1 MSNSSLYQTDF
12 VAWIHQQQV
21 ALNNRDVSSLDWEN
35 LAEELDAMGIREK
48 NELKNRLVVLLAH
61 LLKWE
66 HQPRKPSISWF
77 TTIANQRDDVQD
89 LLAEKP
95 SLQQYIPDILPK
107 AYRNARREAAA
118 ETGLNLAC
126 FLATCPYSFTEILN
140 PEFLCNTTDDFVKA
154 IEKL

>member
-1 MSNSSLYQTDF
+1 MSDSSLYQTDF

-35 LAEELDAMGIREK
+35 LAEELNSMGIREK

-66 HQPRKPSISWF
+66 HQPRKRSVSWF
-77 TTIANQRDDVQD
+77 TTIANQRDDLQD

-95 SLQQYIPDILPK
+95 SLQQYIP
-107 AYRNARREAAA
+107 
-118 ETGLNLAC
+118 
-126 FLATCPYSFTEILN
+126 
-140 PEFLCNTTDDFVKA
+140 
-154 IEKL
+154 